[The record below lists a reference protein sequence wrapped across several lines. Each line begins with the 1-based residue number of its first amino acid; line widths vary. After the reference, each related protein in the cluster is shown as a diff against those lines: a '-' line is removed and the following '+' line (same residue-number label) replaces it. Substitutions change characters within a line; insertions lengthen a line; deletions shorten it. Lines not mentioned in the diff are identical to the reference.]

1 MTSLKHIDKWTLILA
16 FSLTACLLM
25 PAGLDAGPREDRARM
40 IREWLERARKNG
52 GRTKA
57 PSPKRAAKRA
67 PRKYYVDSVRGSDRN
82 SGRSASSPWKSHKK
96 VESELLAAGDVIH
109 FKRGS
114 SFSGNI
120 EISESGT
127 AARPIRLTSYGSGE
141 LPKFTN
147 PTTSD
152 ANGNAI
158 VLRGSY
164 IIVESLHFHDTP
176 GEHVS
181 GMIIMTKLAAL
192 RIDRGADHCI
202 VRNCEFIKT
211 GQGIMSAGEHTLITK
226 NYLDGP
232 SYALWRTSKSSWGPM
247 GIHLNIGNQEVSYNT
262 IKNFGTKDS
271 PWGSDGGAIEIDCGN
286 YHKKNIYI
294 HHNYSEGNAGFIES
308 SWDYDWPRYSMEI
321 QNWRVSFN
329 VCYDGQ
335 SWLFMLAPGKDIYFD
350 NNTIARYNGFG
361 RAQNSGARIDVRG
374 GSPVGVASGLHF
386 RNNLFIY
393 SSSPYTGNRSGGAL
407 KTANWY
413 SKHKSPRTTYKGD
426 DKQAGSGDPFLV
438 DLEKGDYHLKAD
450 SPLRGKGINLSK
462 LYKTDF
468 DGRPLP
474 KSGKWD
480 IGAIQYSTTK
490 PAYALASHVNSRKGA
505 GAQSPGQAKND
516 PDIRI
521 QSDDFKV
528 IHNTAPL
535 QALQAKRPYAGILA
549 VLDRAAKTDDAKG
562 KEAKIFAERLRTS
575 IANKNK
581 TLLDQS
587 RTEPARGLT
596 AIKGYLRYL
605 VGLPEA
611 KPMIARYK
619 ELRGIRYINTL
630 VAYHQTYDLAAR
642 ITDPR
647 RKKASLQG
655 LSARVKKFVA
665 KDNLDDALLNEAKAL
680 LSRISD

>member
-1 MTSLKHIDKWTLILA
+1 MTSIKHTNKWILILTLSLVA
-16 FSLTACLLM
+16 CSLT
-25 PAGLDAGPREDRARM
+25 PAGLGADAREERARK
-40 IREWLERARKNG
+40 IREWLERARRN
-52 GRTKA
+52 RTGT
-57 PSPKRAAKRA
+57 PSPKRTANRA
-67 PRKYYVDSVRGSDRN
+67 PRNYYIDSVRGSDRN
-82 SGRSASSPWKSHKK
+82 SGRSKSSPWKSHTKA
-96 VESELLAAGDVIH
+96 ESELLAAGDVIH

-114 SFSGNI
+114 AFSGNI

-127 AARPIRLTSYGSGE
+127 AARPIRLTSYGTGQ

-147 PTTSD
+147 PTTRD
-152 ANGNAI
+152 ASGNAI
-158 VLRGSY
+158 VLSGDY

-202 VRNCEFIKT
+202 IRNNEFIKT

-271 PWGSDGGAIEIDCGN
+271 PWGSDGGAIEIDCGG

-294 HHNYSEGNAGFIES
+294 HHNYSEGNAGFLES
-308 SWDYDWPRYSMEI
+308 SWDYDWPQYSQEI
-321 QNWRVSFN
+321 HNWRVSFN

-335 SWLFMLAPGKDIYFD
+335 SWLFMLAPGTGIYFD

-361 RAQNSGARIDVRG
+361 RSQNSGARLDVRG
-374 GSPVGVASGLHF
+374 GSPVGVAAGLHF

-413 SKHKSPRTTYKGD
+413 SKHKSPRTKYGRD
-426 DKQAGSGDPFLV
+426 DKQAGSGDPLLV
-438 DLEKGDYHLKAD
+438 DLQKGDYHLKAD
-450 SPLRGKGINLSK
+450 SPLRGKGVNLSK

-474 KSGKWD
+474 KNGQWD
-480 IGAIQYSTTK
+480 IGAIQYSETK
-490 PAYALASHVNSRKGA
+490 PTYPLASHVNSRKGA
-505 GAQSPGQAKND
+505 GAQPTNSAKD
-516 PDIRI
+516 DLSIQI
-521 QSDDFKV
+521 QSDDFQV

-535 QALQAKRPYAGILA
+535 KALQAKRPYAGILI
-549 VLDRAAKTDDAKG
+549 VLDKAAKTDNAKG
-562 KEAKIFAERLRTS
+562 KEAKIFAERLRAL

-581 TLLDQS
+581 TLLEQS
-587 RTEPARGLT
+587 KTEPARSLI
-596 AIKGYLRYL
+596 AIKGYLQYL
-605 VGLPEA
+605 IGLDEG
-611 KPMIARYK
+611 KEIIARYK
-619 ELRGIRYINTL
+619 ELRGVKYINTL
-630 VAYHQTYDLAAR
+630 VAYYHTYDMAGR
-642 ITDPR
+642 MTDPR
-647 RKKASLQG
+647 RKKASLQS
-655 LSARVKKFVA
+655 LSDRVKQFVA
-665 KDNLDDALLNEAKAL
+665 KDNLDKALLQEAKAL
-680 LSRISD
+680 LSKIAE

>member
-1 MTSLKHIDKWTLILA
+1 
-16 FSLTACLLM
+16 
-25 PAGLDAGPREDRARM
+25 M
-40 IREWLERARKNG
+40 IREWLERARRNADRSEG
-52 GRTKA
+52 GRTRTS
-57 PSPKRAAKRA
+57 SPKRTANRA
-67 PRKYYVDSVRGSDRN
+67 PRNYYIDSVRGSDRN
-82 SGRSASSPWKSHKK
+82 SGRSTSSAWKSHTKA
-96 VESELLAAGDVIH
+96 ESELLAAGDVIH

-114 SFSGNI
+114 AFSGNI

-127 AARPIRLTSYGSGE
+127 AARPIRLTSYGTGE

-152 ANGNAI
+152 ASGNAI
-158 VLRGSY
+158 ILRGDY

-181 GMIIMTKLAAL
+181 GMIIMTQLAAL

-202 VRNCEFIKT
+202 IRNCEFIKT

-271 PWGSDGGAIEIDCGN
+271 PWGSDGGAIEIDCGR

-294 HHNYSEGNAGFIES
+294 HHNYSEGNAGFLES
-308 SWDYDWPRYSMEI
+308 SWDYDWPRYSQEI
-321 QNWRVSFN
+321 HNWRVSFN

-335 SWLFMLAPGKDIYFD
+335 SWLFMLAPGAGIYFD

-361 RAQNSGARIDVRG
+361 RAQNSGARLDVRG

-413 SKHKSPRTTYKGD
+413 SKHKSPGAKYGGDKG
-426 DKQAGSGDPFLV
+426 QVGSGDPLLV
-438 DLEKGDYHLKAD
+438 DPQKGDYHLKAD

-474 KSGKWD
+474 KTGKWD
-480 IGAIQYSTTK
+480 IGAIQYSVTK
-490 PAYALASHVNSRKGA
+490 PTYPLASHVNSRKGS
-505 GAQSPGQAKND
+505 GAQPTDSAKD
-516 PDIRI
+516 DLSVQI

-528 IHNTAPL
+528 IHNTAQL
-535 QALQAKRPYAGILA
+535 KALQAKRPYAGILI
-549 VLDRAAKTDDAKG
+549 VLDRAAKTDNAKG
-562 KEAKIFAERLRTS
+562 KEAKIFAERLRAL
-575 IANKNK
+575 IAGENK
-581 TLLDQS
+581 TLLEQS
-587 RTEPARGLT
+587 KTEPAKSLI
-596 AIKGYLRYL
+596 AIKGHLRYL
-605 VGLPEA
+605 VGLPEGKA
-611 KPMIARYK
+611 MTARYK

-630 VAYHQTYDLAAR
+630 VAYYQSHNMIER
-642 ITDPR
+642 VTDPR

-680 LSRISD
+680 LSKISEQED